1 MPRSELDAWSY
12 KAVFEDEAEQDPGYH
27 TGNKTKTF
35 EDLRLQDPTA
45 GSADPHV

>member
-27 TGNKTKTF
+27 TGIRESSRLMQQNKDF
-35 EDLRLQDPTA
+35 
-45 GSADPHV
+45 